1 MTAASDG
8 SLPRVELFTDG
19 ACLGNP
25 GPGGWAYIL
34 RFPDGAVEDASG
46 GELKTT
52 NNRMELLAAIEGMQ
66 ALDGPHA
73 VHLCADSQYVT
84 KGIGEWL
91 AGWKQRGWRTAG
103 KKPVMN
109 VDLWQTMDEL
119 IALHTVDVEWTKG
132 HAGHPENEA
141 CDRMASAQAENYKN
155 GF

>member
-1 MTAASDG
+1 MTAPSHE
-8 SLPRVELFTDG
+8 SLPRVDLFTDG

-25 GPGGWAYIL
+25 GPGGGAYLL
-34 RFPDGAVEDASG
+34 RFADGAVEDGSG
-46 GELKTT
+46 GDPKTT
-52 NNRMELLAAIEGMQ
+52 NNRMELLAAIEGMRS
-66 ALDGPHA
+66 LDGPHA
-73 VHLCADSQYVT
+73 VNLCADSQYVV
-84 KGIGEWL
+84 KGIGEWM
-91 AGWKQRGWRTAG
+91 AGWKQRGWRTAA

-119 IALHTVDVEWTKG
+119 IALHAVNVEWTKG